1 MNSCIVTGCRAPGK
15 HKLGVRC
22 RVWHEPSPVAGKT
35 KTRALW
41 ATDADSFLCDVH
53 ALGGAK
59 MTLLF
64 EPDTSRATTLN
75 VVAADHDGERTLP
88 IKV

>member
-1 MNSCIVTGCRAPGK
+1 MDTCIVTGCRAAGK

-22 RVWHEPSPVAGKT
+22 RVWQEPSPVPGKGKT
-35 KTRALW
+35 AALW
-41 ATDADSFLCDVH
+41 ATDADSYLCDAH

-64 EPDTSRATTLN
+64 EPDSSRETTLN
-75 VVAADHDGERTLP
+75 VVVADHAGERTLP